1 MYAPGNKSLYS
12 LNLSSNKIGND
23 GLYSLLK
30 MLEEH
35 YEAEVQLETHSTSL
49 IHLKLDNNLSVSCIF
64 LTISQLLYYILTE
77 RIESI
82 GRLDCNLFFDYIC
95 SIRVCSRNREIVE
108 TVDFKIV
115 LQTNF
120 QFNSAM
126 RDHPKYS
133 EIVSGIDGLFATSKT
148 SIPRLD
154 DIKED

>member
-1 MYAPGNKSLYS
+1 
-12 LNLSSNKIGND
+12 
-23 GLYSLLK
+23 

-49 IHLKLDNNLSVSCIF
+49 IHLKLDNNLSVSCLF

-115 LQTNF
+115 TSDKLPIQLGNAR
-120 QFNSAM
+120 S
-126 RDHPKYS
+126 PK
-133 EIVSGIDGLFATSKT
+133 VQ
-148 SIPRLD
+148 
-154 DIKED
+154 

>member
-82 GRLDCNLFFDYIC
+82 GRLDCNLFFDY
-95 SIRVCSRNREIVE
+95 S
-108 TVDFKIV
+108 
-115 LQTNF
+115 Q
-120 QFNSAM
+120 NSN
-126 RDHPKYS
+126 
-133 EIVSGIDGLFATSKT
+133 
-148 SIPRLD
+148 
-154 DIKED
+154 